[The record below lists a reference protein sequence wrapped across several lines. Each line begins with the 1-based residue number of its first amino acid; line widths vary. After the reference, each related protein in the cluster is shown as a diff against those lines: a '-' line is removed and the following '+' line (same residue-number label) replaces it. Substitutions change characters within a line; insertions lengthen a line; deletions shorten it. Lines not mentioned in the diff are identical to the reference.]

1 MLAADSERQATD
13 AALDTAFTAAD
24 WQRIRHDS
32 EAWWAG
38 RLDRPLVPLHLRP
51 AGAAPGA
58 GACPPA
64 FALDDLSP
72 AQAVD
77 RWTRALAGQRH
88 AADGFPWVYCDYG
101 PGVTAAFLG
110 CRAQVDTRTVWF
122 HPPEPRPAIAHLH
135 LAYNEDSPCFARVVA
150 LMRAAMER
158 WRGRVLLSTTDL
170 GGTLDILAAFRPGVE
185 LPLDLYDHPAEVERL
200 VDEIHRAWFAYYD
213 RCEDVLQPSNPGHTA
228 WSGIYASGSYYM
240 LQCDF
245 AYMISP
251 AMFDRFVRPE
261 LAASCRRLDRSFYH
275 LDGPGQ
281 LPHLDSILSIAELD
295 GVQWIPGTGQPPCED
310 WPEIYTRIRAA
321 GKLAQFLGSIDEFER
336 LVQRIGRCDGF
347 VLGHQTV
354 DEADFPAVARRLEAL
369 GVPPVHAGA
378 R

>member
-281 LPHLDSILSIAELD
+281 LPHLDSILSIA
-295 GVQWIPGTGQPPCED
+295 
-310 WPEIYTRIRAA
+310 
-321 GKLAQFLGSIDEFER
+321 
-336 LVQRIGRCDGF
+336 
-347 VLGHQTV
+347 
-354 DEADFPAVARRLEAL
+354 
-369 GVPPVHAGA
+369 
-378 R
+378 